1 MYQGSVFHRRVLCTV
16 HNTSVETLIII
27 HFPCY
32 DRKYIRGQLVIDS
45 IGWDLSSPDVYV
57 LPKTITSLCFIIVIY
72 NKNYKL
78 FNITHIVQ
86 YEGEHTGAE
95 VTVFAEFFTP
105 ARSIQ
110 SGQRRRR
117 YERFFHRNRARA
129 PFAGRR
135 KIIMGKKKKKIR
147 PGVRTTIN
155 MRKPLRWA
163 SCLSSSSPVNRV
175 VDSTIHPRP
184 NGSEK

>member
-1 MYQGSVFHRRVLCTV
+1 M
-16 HNTSVETLIII
+16 
-27 HFPCY
+27 
-32 DRKYIRGQLVIDS
+32 
-45 IGWDLSSPDVYV
+45 

-86 YEGEHTGAE
+86 YGGEHTGAE

-135 KIIMGKKKKKIR
+135 KIIMGKKKKKSDQESARRLICVNLCGGLRVSRPPLPLTGLSTRLFIR
-147 PGVRTTIN
+147 GQTAVKSNRSGHWLDGGGGGGIDIDTG
-155 MRKPLRWA
+155 RGRA
-163 SCLSSSSPVNRV
+163 SQN
-175 VDSTIHPRP
+175 
-184 NGSEK
+184 